1 MHRGARYRLCGFGS
15 SAPIGSLRS
24 RKEGLGP
31 LAYRPPELVDAAA
44 LLPVEYVVDASHDL
58 WAAGCVCGELLDGE
72 QMLPARGVG
81 HYALLHS
88 TLASMPPKS
97 TDTTVRKYRIPKGAS
112 RSYGEEGFLLTMLA
126 DQPKA
131 RPPDAR
137 SALSLQWPDPRVT
150 FTPEALGPFA
160 QNEAAAGTMSELR
173 SSAGTSSAVRR
184 SPRGLISDGSTI
196 DNPGKLEAH
205 TRAAKRAPINKAFH
219 ADLADIE
226 AA

>member
-1 MHRGARYRLCGFGS
+1 MAVLRGAESRAGRASGAAVHRGARYRLCGFGS

-44 LLPVEYVVDASHDL
+44 LLTVEYVVDASHDL

-97 TDTTVRKYRIPKGAS
+97 TDTTVRKYRIPKGVAVH
-112 RSYGEEGFLLTMLA
+112 GEEGSRSPCSPTT
-126 DQPKA
+126 QGKA
-131 RPPDAR
+131 ARRPICLPTVAR
-137 SALSLQWPDPRVT
+137 PRVT
-150 FTPEALGPFA
+150 
-160 QNEAAAGTMSELR
+160 LR
-173 SSAGTSSAVRR
+173 Q
-184 SPRGLISDGSTI
+184 
-196 DNPGKLEAH
+196 
-205 TRAAKRAPINKAFH
+205 KRVLCANSRQAR
-219 ADLADIE
+219 
-226 AA
+226 